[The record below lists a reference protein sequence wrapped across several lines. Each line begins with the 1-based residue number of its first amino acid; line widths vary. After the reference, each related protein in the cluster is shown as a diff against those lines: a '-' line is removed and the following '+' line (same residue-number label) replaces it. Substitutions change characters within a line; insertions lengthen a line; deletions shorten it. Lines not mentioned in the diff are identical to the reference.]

1 MTMKKFS
8 LTLTLTIL
16 VLLAV
21 LSATS
26 ALAQLPPTWKPP
38 KISKNASENSLGLGD
53 PVTFT
58 IIVVNPGEPG
68 VDAAWYN
75 MRVTDNVDPALRID
89 GASSTMGTATVNGQQ
104 VIVNGGITL
113 AAGQQFVVTIDCTLV
128 GPITSEVLYNY
139 ATLEY
144 TDEEGTPQ
152 KPKEVEDPVKIII
165 EEEVPA
171 VVPEASTIILMGS
184 AASGLIGYAGL
195 QIRARKRKRS

>member
-1 MTMKKFS
+1 MKRKK
-8 LTLTLTIL
+8 LTITLGMTILIL
-16 VLLAV
+16 VAV

-26 ALAQLPPTWKPP
+26 VLAQGPPTWKPP
-38 KISKNASENSLGLGD
+38 QIFKSASDKTIGLED

-58 IIVVNPGEPG
+58 IIVSNPGEPG
-68 VDAAWYN
+68 VDEAWYN
-75 MRVTDNVDPALRID
+75 VRVTDNVDPALRID
-89 GASSTMGTATVNGQQ
+89 GASSTMGTVTINKQR

-113 AAGQQFVVTIDCTLV
+113 AAGEEFVITIKCTLE
-128 GPITSEVLYNY
+128 GPITSEILYNN

-144 TDEEGTPQ
+144 TDEEGNPQ
-152 KPKEVEDPVKIII
+152 EPKEVDDPVKIII

-171 VVPEASTIILMGS
+171 VVPEASTLILMGS